1 MKGIPKDIPT
11 NAPKDAPAD
20 TPTGAMAG
28 APADAPKGLPSTGRA
43 GRRWG
48 RFWLLMAP
56 AATSVAALTAAVAQ
70 GAVAA
75 SVAASGESFK
85 VSGDRMEGSGFTAVP
100 GVNSEPG
107 GGRHPVVTVTARE
120 AELENLC
127 VSVLV
132 PTPVGEM
139 TVRVRAGTTEPVRAT
154 GLSVDA
160 DHVRG
165 RVNLTD
171 VTAQALGRP
180 SSGQGPGGF
189 LASTARVVVR
199 EPKFSGWRGT
209 AGSFELRDLSL
220 RLVPGAAECF

>member
-1 MKGIPKDIPT
+1 MDHTKGIPKDILT
-11 NAPKDAPAD
+11 NAPENAPAGAPSD
-20 TPTGAMAG
+20 TPAGTPTG
-28 APADAPKGLPSTGRA
+28 LPPTGRA

-56 AATSVAALTAAVAQ
+56 AAASVAALTAAVAQ

-85 VSGDRMEGSGFTAVP
+85 VSGDRLAGSGFTAVP

-107 GGRHPVVTVTARE
+107 GGRHPVVRVTARE

-139 TVRVRAGTTEPVRAT
+139 TVRVRAGTTQPVRAT

-165 RVNLTD
+165 SVNFTD

-180 SSGQGPGGF
+180 SAGQGPGGF
-189 LASTARVVVR
+189 LARTARVVVR
-199 EPKFSGWRGT
+199 EPKFTGWRGT